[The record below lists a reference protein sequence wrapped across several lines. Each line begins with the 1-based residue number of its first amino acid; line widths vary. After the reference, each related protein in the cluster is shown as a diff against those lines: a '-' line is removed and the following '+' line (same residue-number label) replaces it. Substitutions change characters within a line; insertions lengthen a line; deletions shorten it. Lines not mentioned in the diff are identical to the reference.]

1 MADLSRQYEKAIRL
15 IAEYWL
21 LERANKEVIL
31 SNPLELAE
39 AVIAALREK
48 AEKNQCS

>member
-1 MADLSRQYEKAIRL
+1 MADLLRDYEKAIRL

-39 AVIAALREK
+39 AVISVLREK
-48 AEKNQCS
+48 AEKERK